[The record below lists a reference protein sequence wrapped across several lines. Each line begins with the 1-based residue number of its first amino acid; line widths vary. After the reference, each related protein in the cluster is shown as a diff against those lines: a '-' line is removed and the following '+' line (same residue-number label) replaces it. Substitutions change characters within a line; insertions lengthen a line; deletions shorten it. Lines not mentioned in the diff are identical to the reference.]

1 MAQKNAANQEIASI
15 PLPAL
20 PAVFPADW
28 ASGWGEDTFGVF
40 QEFTYK
46 NVVQRMRW
54 IPPGRFMM
62 GSPEEEKEREGYEGA
77 DETLHE
83 AILTHGFWLAD
94 TACTQEM
101 WQAVMREN
109 PSEFRDD
116 PRNPVEKVSWETI
129 RSDFLPRINGAI
141 PGIGLCLPTEA
152 QWEFAC
158 RAGTTTPFWWG
169 DELTADDAN
178 YDGNH
183 PYAGGSKGEYRQKT
197 VQVKT
202 FKPNPWGL
210 WQMHGNVWEWCADWF
225 GAYSQGPVI
234 DPRGPDTGTFRV
246 LRGGSWNCSGR
257 GLRSAFRDWN
267 DPSYAWL
274 NYGFRLA
281 RGHGE
286 SSKE

>member
-1 MAQKNAANQEIASI
+1 
-15 PLPAL
+15 
-20 PAVFPADW
+20 
-28 ASGWGEDTFGVF
+28 
-40 QEFTYK
+40 
-46 NVVQRMRW
+46 
-54 IPPGRFMM
+54 
-62 GSPEEEKEREGYEGA
+62 
-77 DETLHE
+77 
-83 AILTHGFWLAD
+83 
-94 TACTQEM
+94 
-101 WQAVMREN
+101 
-109 PSEFRDD
+109 
-116 PRNPVEKVSWETI
+116 
-129 RSDFLPRINGAI
+129 
-141 PGIGLCLPTEA
+141 LCLPTEA